1 MFAIRCKVKHHGIVT
16 LSDINESNYVII
28 VDNPSLTGC
37 IHLAKQAIQ
46 AKYPLYDKTSFKF
59 ATGAQTIEGNLTK
72 EKVKI
77 LFAGV
82 N

>member
-1 MFAIRCKVKHHGIVT
+1 MYSIRCTVKHHGIVT
-16 LSDINESNYVII
+16 LSDINESHYII
-28 VDNPSLTGC
+28 LVDHPQITGSRQ
-37 IHLAKQAIQ
+37 LAKEAIQ
-46 AKYPLYDKTSFKF
+46 EKYPLYDQSSFNF
-59 ATGAQTIEGNLTK
+59 ALGIQIIKGNLTK